1 MTHVVRVYDHIG
13 GRVLPI
19 TRRVRRMTKHI
30 EIKDDWK
37 KAVDHLND
45 FIEKYSYKKIV
56 VVGYQVVRNPE
67 TNGTCTHVLVKV
79 D

>member
-1 MTHVVRVYDHIG
+1 
-13 GRVLPI
+13 
-19 TRRVRRMTKHI
+19 MTKYI

-37 KAVDHLND
+37 KAADHLND
-45 FIEKYSYKKIV
+45 FIEKYSYKKVV

-67 TNGTCTHVLVKV
+67 TNGTCTHMLVKV